1 MRVRIPKR
9 FIEDHAERECLLA
22 DDGTEYGKRISVE
35 DVTVRELKNHYVVE
49 LTEAQAK
56 ELHSD
61 AEHYAWLGTRE
72 LGWHMGGL
80 VASARATRDAL
91 RKAMVTQ

>member
-1 MRVRIPKR
+1 MEVKVPKR
-9 FIEDHAERECLLA
+9 FIEDHSERECLRGE
-22 DDGTEYGKRISVE
+22 DGERLWLKEV
-35 DVTVRELKNHYVVE
+35 VKRELKNHYVVE

-91 RKAMVTQ
+91 RKVMAAQ

>member
-1 MRVRIPKR
+1 MRVKVPKR
-9 FIEDHAERECLLA
+9 FIEDHSERECLRG
-22 DDGTEYGKRISVE
+22 DDDERVWLQ
-35 DVTVRELKNHYVVE
+35 DVVTRELKNHYVVE

-91 RKAMVTQ
+91 VKVMVAQ